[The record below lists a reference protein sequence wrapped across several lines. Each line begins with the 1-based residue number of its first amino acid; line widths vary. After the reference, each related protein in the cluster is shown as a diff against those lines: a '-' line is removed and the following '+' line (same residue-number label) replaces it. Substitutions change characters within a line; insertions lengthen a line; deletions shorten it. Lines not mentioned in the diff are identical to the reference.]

1 MPINHADRDLTHIV
15 PMIGQLNHV
24 LEQEAQLS
32 SLPVFQMAYW
42 RARIQWVASQ
52 TTATAATADRAFAL
66 LAKLDAINC
75 ANASRV
81 TNGRQINR

>member
-1 MPINHADRDLTHIV
+1 MPINHADRDLAHIV
-15 PMIGQLNHV
+15 SMIGQLQRL

-32 SLPVFQMAYW
+32 SLPVFQVAYW

-52 TTATAATADRAFAL
+52 TMATGATADRAFVL
-66 LAKLDAINC
+66 LAKLNALND

-81 TNGRQINR
+81 ANGRRINR

>member
-1 MPINHADRDLTHIV
+1 MPINHADRDLAHIV
-15 PMIGQLNHV
+15 SMIGQLQRL

-32 SLPVFQMAYW
+32 SLPVFQVAYW

-52 TTATAATADRAFAL
+52 TTATGATADRAFVL
-66 LAKLDAINC
+66 LAKLDALND

-81 TNGRQINR
+81 ANGRRINR